1 MRTFLVVA
9 TLLLAGCLGIG
20 TSDKPTPTDAAAAPA
35 WPYPDGSEWPVGLV
49 GPFGLASITNHTIPR
64 NEGVTLFGSVLL
76 PAVPEGVKVPT
87 ILEVGPYFDNEDNPT
102 WATTKVSVQEPARP
116 LEWVREGYAVAY
128 WSVRGTGRSTGCFEM
143 GGANEADDSA
153 AIVQWLASQPWS
165 NGRVGM
171 MGLSYPGT
179 TPIQAMSRHAPSLA
193 AVAVMGTIVDFQLF
207 FVTPEQEPIVVGGAF
222 GAMYAGRV
230 SHRPSPVD
238 PTILDR
244 HPDRVCPEAAEVARG
259 GQSLFY
265 DDDHDTPHWKERRY
279 YEAGTASTAV
289 FLQQGFDDAYLSGHM
304 MQDRR
309 LFEVFD
315 GPKRMFEGQWG
326 HSTPPAANIEA
337 AYPDTSY
344 TELTM
349 QWFDYWLKGLGTPE
363 EAGVGVFEFEDGQGT
378 WHSSTSWPPAEHD
391 PIILHLRGGTALS
404 TEPAAGQATFQAA
417 YGRGPEDPNCVGP
430 IKNALSYTTEPA
442 KADWLIAGNPDLN
455 LTITSSETSGSL
467 AVSLHI
473 VQGSSGDGCHD
484 GQWTP
489 FSWGGANIRFA
500 HGGLQGRD
508 FPVGTPTPMHIT
520 LSDFAEVIPKG
531 ARLGLS
537 IAGFEPFHRPPAAY
551 PEFTIHE
558 GDGSFLTIQAAS
570 PAPS

>member
-1 MRTFLVVA
+1 MRPFPLLVTF
-9 TLLLAGCLGIG
+9 LLAGCLGTG
-20 TSDKPTPTDAAAAPA
+20 TGNDPTPTDPAPA
-35 WPYPDGSEWPVGLV
+35 LAWPHPDGDDWPVGLV
-49 GPFGLASITNHTIPR
+49 GPFELASITNHTIAR

-76 PAVPEGVKVPT
+76 PAVPEGVRVPT
-87 ILEVGPYFDNEDNPT
+87 VLEVGPYFDNEDQPT
-102 WATTKVSVQEPARP
+102 WSTTKFSGQEPARP
-116 LEWVREGYAVAY
+116 LEWIREGYAVAY

-153 AIVQWLASQPWS
+153 AIVEWLASQPWS

-171 MGLSYPGT
+171 VGLSYPGT

-222 GAMYAGRV
+222 GAMYSGRV

-238 PTILDR
+238 PSIVMR

-265 DDDHDTPHWKERRY
+265 DDNHDTAHWKERRY
-279 YEAGTASTAV
+279 YEAANASTAV

-309 LFEVFD
+309 LFEVFT

-326 HSTPPAANIEA
+326 HETPPASNIEA
-337 AYPDTSY
+337 VYPDTSY
-344 TELTM
+344 TQLTM
-349 QWFDYWLKGLGTPE
+349 QWFDYWLKGLGSAE
-363 EAGVGVFEFEDGQGT
+363 DAGLGRFEFEDGQGG
-378 WHSSTSWPPAEHD
+378 WHRSTSWPPAEHETLQ
-391 PIILHLRGGTALS
+391 LHLSNGDTLS
-404 TEPAAGQATFQAA
+404 GEIVPGDATFQSAF
-417 YGRGPEDPNCVGP
+417 GTGPADPNCVGP
-430 IKNALSYTTEPA
+430 MKNALSYTTAPVAE
-442 KADWLIAGNPDLN
+442 DWLIAGNPDLN
-455 LTITSSETSGSL
+455 LTVTSDQSSGSIS
-467 AVSLHI
+467 VSLFI
-473 VQGSSGDGCHD
+473 VEGSSGDGCHD

-500 HGGLQGRD
+500 HGTLQGRD
-508 FPVGTPTPMHIT
+508 FPVGTPTAVHVT

-537 IAGFEPFHRPPAAY
+537 IAGFEPFHRPPQAY
-551 PEFTIHE
+551 PEFTVHE
-558 GDGSFLTIQAAS
+558 GDGSFLTIQAQSAS
-570 PAPS
+570 GI